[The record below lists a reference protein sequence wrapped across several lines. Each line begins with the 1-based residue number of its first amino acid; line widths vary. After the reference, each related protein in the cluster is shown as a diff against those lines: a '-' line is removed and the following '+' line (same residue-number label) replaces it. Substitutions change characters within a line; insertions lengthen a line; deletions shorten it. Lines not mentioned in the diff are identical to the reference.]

1 MSVFARIWAWFVATF
16 VGCPLSP
23 PCQQKKLP
31 RAADYWD
38 FFLELLQYS
47 CYTGGMPRRIRDY
60 LDRLTHRN
68 THREEPNT
76 YTVNTTVNLRD
87 WQPVRWNAT
96 QWFPADD
103 VPPME
108 VSRAYHHD
116 MDDPTAEVF
125 PGRTVRPSE
134 ALRRMWEENITVRD
148 YEELASRR
156 TASNDFA
163 VPENMLRLVRL
174 SMPNLVANG
183 WYEERPMD
191 PPDPP
196 RYGLYSHNENVV
208 YSEYTPTWSNRTV
221 HWAWGDRSGGHVEFR
236 RGRIIRVKRYCKI

>member
-1 MSVFARIWAWFVATF
+1 MVVFARIWARFALGF
-16 VGCPLSP
+16 RGCPLSP
-23 PCQQKKLP
+23 PCQQKLFARSVDYGDKKLETT
-31 RAADYWD
+31 AILW
-38 FFLELLQYS
+38 
-47 CYTGGMPRRIRDY
+47 YTVGMPRRIRDY
-60 LDRLTHRN
+60 LDRLSHRD

-87 WQPVRWNAT
+87 YAPWNAT
-96 QWFPADD
+96 QFFPEND
-103 VPPME
+103 VPHME

-116 MDDPTAEVF
+116 MDDPTTEVF

-134 ALRRMWEENITVRD
+134 ALRRMWEENMTVQE

-174 SMPNLVANG
+174 SMPNLAANTLV
-183 WYEERPMD
+183 EERPMD
-191 PPDPP
+191 PTDPP
-196 RYGLYSHNENVV
+196 RYSLYSSYVDDDTSM
-208 YSEYTPTWSNRTV
+208 YREYTPSWSNRTIN
-221 HWAWGDRSGGHVEFR
+221 WWSGDKGHVEFR

>member
-1 MSVFARIWAWFVATF
+1 
-16 VGCPLSP
+16 
-23 PCQQKKLP
+23 
-31 RAADYWD
+31 
-38 FFLELLQYS
+38 
-47 CYTGGMPRRIRDY
+47 MPRRIRDY
-60 LDRLTHRN
+60 LDRLSHRD

-76 YTVNTTVNLRD
+76 FTVSTTVNLRD
-87 WQPVRWNAT
+87 YAPWNAT
-96 QWFPADD
+96 QFFPENE
-103 VPPME
+103 VPPTR
-108 VSRAYHHD
+108 VYHHD

-134 ALRRMWEENITVRD
+134 ALRRMWEENMTVQD

-174 SMPNLVANG
+174 SMPNLAANTLV
-183 WYEERPMD
+183 EERPMD

-196 RYGLYSHNENVV
+196 RYSLYSH
-208 YSEYTPTWSNRTV
+208 YMDDTSMYREYTPSWSNKTIS
-221 HWAWGDRSGGHVEFR
+221 WAWGDKLGGHVEFR

>member
-1 MSVFARIWAWFVATF
+1 M
-16 VGCPLSP
+16 GCPLSP
-23 PCQQKKLP
+23 PCQQKLFA
-31 RAADYWD
+31 RSVDYGD

-60 LDRLTHRN
+60 LNRLSHRN

-76 YTVNTTVNLRD
+76 YTVNTTVNLND
-87 WQPVRWNAT
+87 WGPVRWNAT
-96 QWFPADD
+96 QWFPENE
-103 VPPME
+103 VPPTM
-108 VSRAYHHD
+108 VYHHD

-134 ALRRMWEENITVRD
+134 ALRRMWEENMTVQE

-174 SMPNLVANG
+174 SMPSLTRNELIH
-183 WYEERPMD
+183 ETPMEVLEND
-191 PPDPP
+191 HS
-196 RYGLYSHNENVV
+196 LYVHDMHSGISYTPTPNRNVV
-208 YSEYTPTWSNRTV
+208 YSEYTPSWSNKTIS
-221 HWAWGDRSGGHVEFR
+221 WAWGDRLGGHVEYR